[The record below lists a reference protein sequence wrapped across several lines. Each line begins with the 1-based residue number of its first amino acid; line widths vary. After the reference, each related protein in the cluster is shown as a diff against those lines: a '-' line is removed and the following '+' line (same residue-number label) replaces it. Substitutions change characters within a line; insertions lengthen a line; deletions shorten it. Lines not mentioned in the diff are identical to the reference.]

1 MSAPVSELVLGHGRP
16 SLDTE
21 AVSADEAAGE
31 GFSGEIKVRR
41 EPLDTGTA
49 WLQFI
54 SS

>member
-31 GFSGEIKVRR
+31 GFSGEIKVSRHN
-41 EPLDTGTA
+41 LDIDIA
-49 WLQFI
+49 CDE
-54 SS
+54 